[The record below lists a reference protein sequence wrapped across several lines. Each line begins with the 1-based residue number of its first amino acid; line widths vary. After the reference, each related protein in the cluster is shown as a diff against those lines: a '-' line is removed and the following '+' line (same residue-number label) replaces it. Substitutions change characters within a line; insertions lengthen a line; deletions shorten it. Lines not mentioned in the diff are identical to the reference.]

1 LKGEL
6 RVELFNE
13 SSDAL
18 EVAEQVWLTKDA
30 ATEPTGQGRGVEWAR
45 AVPKAYLLKLEGI
58 DERNGAD
65 AVRGLHVW
73 VSRSDLP
80 PAEEGEYYLV
90 DLIGAR
96 VVGPEGE
103 VGTVVE
109 IAQHPSVDS
118 VVIKTA
124 DGRTLEQPL
133 LEQWVARVS
142 ATDKLI
148 ELSSLEGLFG

>member
-1 LKGEL
+1 MKGEL
-6 RVELFNE
+6 RIDLFNE

-18 EVAEQVWLTKDA
+18 EVAPQVWLTKDA
-30 ATEPTGQGRGVEWAR
+30 ATEPTGQGRVVEWAR

-58 DERNGAD
+58 EERNGAD
-65 AVRGLHVW
+65 AARGSLVW
-73 VSRSDLP
+73 VARGDLP
-80 PAEEGEYYLV
+80 ETEEGEYYLV

-109 IAQHPSVDS
+109 IAQHPSVDA

-142 ATDKLI
+142 ASDKLI